1 MNFMRAILALATA
14 GMLAGAV
21 WAQPQ
26 QGPGMGPG
34 TGMGPG
40 MMGGN
45 PQGAGPG
52 PRGGAGPGQG
62 YGPGYGM
69 GPGMMGGYGPGYGMG
84 PGMMG
89 GYGPG
94 YGMGPGMMGGYGP
107 GYGMGPGMMGGYG
120 PGYGMGPGM
129 MGGYGPGYGM
139 EPGMMSGLGAGAV
152 QMLDLDATQR
162 GKVNQISDALRKKMW
177 QIVGE
182 MQDEQSKLRD
192 LYLAEKPER
201 SAIVAVYKRLFD
213 LRLKRVEAMLDARAD
228 LDKVLT
234 QEQRDA
240 LRSFGSGRTMG
251 GAR

>member
-1 MNFMRAILALATA
+1 MKLTRTILALATA
-14 GMLAGAV
+14 GTLAGAV

-34 TGMGPG
+34 AGMGPG
-40 MMGGN
+40 MMGN
-45 PQGAGPG
+45 SAPGPG
-52 PRGGAGPGQG
+52 SRGGFGPGNGTG

-89 GYGPG
+89 GYG
-94 YGMGPGMMGGYGP
+94 MGRGMMGGYGP
-107 GYGMGPGMMGGYG
+107 GYGMGPGMMGGGG
-120 PGYGMGPGM
+120 PGYGL
-129 MGGYGPGYGM
+129 
-139 EPGMMSGLGAGAV
+139 EAGMMSGLGMGPL

-162 GKVNQISDALRKKMW
+162 GKVNQISDALRKKEW
-177 QIVGE
+177 QVVGQ
-182 MQDEQSKLRD
+182 MQDEQAKLRD
-192 LYLAEKPER
+192 LYLTEKPER
-201 SAIVAVYKRLFD
+201 SAIVAAYKRLFD
-213 LRLKRVEAMLDARAD
+213 LRLTRVEALLDARAD

-240 LRSFGSGRTMG
+240 LRRFGSGWMMG

>member
-107 GYGMGPGMMGGYG
+107 GYGM
-120 PGYGMGPGM
+120 
-129 MGGYGPGYGM
+129 

-162 GKVNQISDALRKKMW
+162 GKVNQISYALRKKMW

>member
-107 GYGMGPGMMGGYG
+107 GYGM
-120 PGYGMGPGM
+120 
-129 MGGYGPGYGM
+129 
-139 EPGMMSGLGAGAV
+139 EPGMMSGLGAGPV